1 MSLLRKSMTDRSGGF
16 VTPRLHVPHE
26 VWTQGS
32 AKLSNTAEKTKV
44 IDVLVAALEDLA
56 NASVDFCGSS
66 SGIVSSVDG
75 GERKQGERWAGKLE
89 DFDRAFNQV
98 GVNFGKKLGVG
109 EGFVVKKS
117 VGVAAWSNKFFDK
130 IAAAG
135 KP

>member
-1 MSLLRKSMTDRSGGF
+1 MTDRSGGF
-16 VTPRLHVPHE
+16 ITPRLHVPHE

-32 AKLSNTAEKTKV
+32 LKLTNSAEKTKV
-44 IDVLVAALEDLA
+44 IDVLVAALEELA

-66 SGIVSSVDG
+66 SGIVSSVGG

-98 GVNFGKKLGVG
+98 GMSFGKKLGVG

-130 IAAAG
+130 IVAAAG